1 MKSVKNTAKRPL
13 VVPLP
18 QGKKL
23 HLAPNQTGQ
32 ISAHDIDHPP
42 LAKMVEAGQLEILG
56 DGSAPEPRRSNKP
69 GVHEAPQGGHGEI
82 SAHHRGER

>member
-1 MKSVKNTAKRPL
+1 MKSIKNTARRPV

-23 HLAPNQTGQ
+23 HLAPNQQGQ
-32 ISAHDIDHPP
+32 ISTHDVDHPP
-42 LAKMVEAGQLEILG
+42 LVKMVEAGDIEILG
-56 DGSAPEPRRSNKP
+56 DGSIPEPMRTNKP
-69 GVHEAPQGGHGEI
+69 GVHEAPQGSHGEV

>member
-1 MKSVKNTAKRPL
+1 MKTVKNTARKPL

-32 ISAHDIDHPP
+32 VSVHDVDHPP
-42 LAKMVEAGQLEILG
+42 LVKLVEAGDLEILG
-56 DGSAPEPRRSNKP
+56 DGKTPEPVRKNKP
-69 GVHEAPQGGHGEI
+69 GVHEAPQGGHGDT